1 MPRWRSVSVA
11 TFIVRG
17 FIFSWTLWF
26 SGCSYLK
33 KKLKKEK
40 QTKSK
45 AHGSRLLSRTL
56 IGVSA
61 YLLCRSHLCSALY
74 DYDSTP
80 TYIAQLRY
88 RRSTVACRSV
98 GDMDRWT
105 DPLLRLSPRHVSVVS
120 CTSQYQSVQPCSVLP
135 PGLPLQSCK
144 ACRTV
149 CDLQV
154 ATRERQAKRRRPH
167 PRTTKTRLPKTASR
181 LQRHPRPLHL
191 AAMGIDVQ

>member
-1 MPRWRSVSVA
+1 LQEV
-11 TFIVRG
+11 
-17 FIFSWTLWF
+17 IFSSTLWF

-120 CTSQYQSVQPCSVLP
+120 CTSQCQSSRARCSLPASPCKAARPAEQSATCKLQPGNDKPNAGGHTHAPQRQGYPRLP
-135 PGLPLQSCK
+135 PGSNGTPAPS
-144 ACRTV
+144 T
-149 CDLQV
+149 
-154 ATRERQAKRRRPH
+154 
-167 PRTTKTRLPKTASR
+167 
-181 LQRHPRPLHL
+181 
-191 AAMGIDVQ
+191 